1 MNLPIINK
9 SPSPPPPPH
18 PEANVRGRRGGGEG
32 QIKLVSTDFDG
43 TLFAEFENPPI
54 PGRFVALISDLQRR
68 GVKWVINTGREMSSL
83 MEALARARIGAQPDY
98 LVLVEREIYRHDGA
112 RYVPV
117 EPWNTACHREHEQL
131 FARVRPEVA
140 ALMDWV
146 NERFKATVYEDAWS
160 PFCLIAGNTSDAD
173 AVQARLDEFCR
184 RFPELTVVRNDVYA
198 RFSHVNYNKGTALA
212 EITRLLN
219 LTSAEV
225 LAAGDHLNDLPM
237 LQTKFAR
244 CLVTPANAIPQVKD
258 VVKKQNGFVSELPC
272 GHGVAEGMEKFLQLP
287 ADA

>member
-1 MNLPIINK
+1 MSLP
-9 SPSPPPPPH
+9 
-18 PEANVRGRRGGGEG
+18 
-32 QIKLVSTDFDG
+32 IKLVSTDFDG

-54 PGRFVALISDLQRR
+54 PPRFLKLIGDLQAR
-68 GVKWVINTGREMSSL
+68 GVKWVINTGREMASL
-83 MEALARARIGAQPDY
+83 MEALGRARIPVQPDY
-98 LVLVEREIYRHDGA
+98 LVLVEREIYRHDGV

-117 EPWNTACHREHEQL
+117 EPWNTACHRDHEQL

-146 NERFKATVYEDAWS
+146 NERFKATVYGDAWS
-160 PFCLIAGNTSDAD
+160 PFCLIAGNNVDAD
-173 AVQARLDEFCR
+173 VIHARLDEFCR

-212 EITRLLN
+212 ELTRLLG

-237 LQTKFAR
+237 LKTQFAR
-244 CLVTPANAIPQVKD
+244 YLVTPANAIPKVKE
-258 VVKKQNGFVSELPC
+258 VVKTQGGFVSNLNC
-272 GHGVAEGMEKFLQLP
+272 GHGVAEGLENHLK
-287 ADA
+287 